1 MAIDYGTA
9 IVLAYATSSRYN
21 PNLEGITVN
30 LEIEKYEGEL
40 RTLREKVQAYESMLH
55 SLHMYR
61 SVTMDGPAINH
72 MLDVICDWSYAHRR
86 GNGEVDND
94 ILVAKAFDRI
104 KNRDWSDSVWNSKVD
119 TKYKQWQRE
128 AQEKAR
134 LKTS

>member
-1 MAIDYGTA
+1 M
-9 IVLAYATSSRYN
+9 
-21 PNLEGITVN
+21 N

-40 RTLREKVQAYESMLH
+40 RTLREKVEAYESMLH
-55 SLHMYR
+55 SLQMYR

-104 KNRDWSDSVWNSKVD
+104 KNRDWKDSVWNSKVD

-128 AQEKAR
+128 AQEKAK
-134 LKTS
+134 LQTS